1 MGRFRAEYYK
11 MKKTDERRR
20 RKGLKR
26 IHIELT
32 IEEALR
38 ALVIARSK
46 KLSRK
51 RWLQQV
57 IRKEINE
64 GNQDGE

>member
-1 MGRFRAEYYK
+1 MGRFRAEYYQ

-32 IEEALR
+32 IEEAAKCLT
-38 ALVIARSK
+38 IARNK

-57 IRKEINE
+57 IRKEISE
-64 GNQDGE
+64 DRQDGE

>member
-1 MGRFRAEYYK
+1 

-26 IHIELT
+26 VHIELT
-32 IEEALR
+32 IEEAAKCLT
-38 ALVIARSK
+38 IARNK

-64 GNQDGE
+64 VSD

>member
-1 MGRFRAEYYK
+1 

-26 IHIELT
+26 VHIELT

-38 ALVIARSK
+38 ALVIARNK

-51 RWLQQV
+51 RWLAASD
-57 IRKEINE
+57 KK
-64 GNQDGE
+64 GNQ

>member
-1 MGRFRAEYYK
+1 

-26 IHIELT
+26 VHIELT
-32 IEEALR
+32 IEEAVR
-38 ALVIARSK
+38 ALVIARNK

-51 RWLQQV
+51 RWFQQIV
-57 IRKEINE
+57 RAELEKETE
-64 GNQDGE
+64 E

>member
-1 MGRFRAEYYK
+1 MGRFRAEYYR

-20 RKGLKR
+20 RKGVKR

-32 IEEALR
+32 IEEAMR
-38 ALVIARSK
+38 ALVIARNK

-51 RWLQQV
+51 RWFQQIV
-57 IRKEINE
+57 RQELTKEHDE
-64 GNQDGE
+64 

>member
-26 IHIELT
+26 VHIELT
-32 IEEALR
+32 IEEAVK
-38 ALVIARSK
+38 ALVIARNK

-51 RWLQQV
+51 RWFQQIV
-57 IRKEINE
+57 RTELEKEDNK
-64 GNQDGE
+64 

>member
-1 MGRFRAEYYK
+1 MGKFRAEYYR

-20 RKGLKR
+20 RKGIKR
-26 IHIELT
+26 VHIELT
-32 IEEALR
+32 IQEAYK
-38 ALVIARSK
+38 ALVIARNK

-57 IRKEINE
+57 IRREINADRK
-64 GNQDGE
+64 DGE